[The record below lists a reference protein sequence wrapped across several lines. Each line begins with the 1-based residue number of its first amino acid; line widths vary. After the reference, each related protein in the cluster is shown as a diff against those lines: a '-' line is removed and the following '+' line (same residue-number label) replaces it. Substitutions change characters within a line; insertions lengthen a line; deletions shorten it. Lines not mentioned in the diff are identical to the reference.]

1 MKCTLCEEE
10 LDEEEIE
17 SPRKDRDGDIICD
30 KCFDDRYSYHCPIC
44 EEMFSED
51 FSVKISPKY
60 PLIAEYASEDI
71 DIDSGIYEIL
81 SYPFYADGVIE
92 IHIFKSAVKRISGLP
107 NDLDE
112 DDLWSDIYYVCDDC
126 IKKMSL
132 GTDQ

>member
-10 LDEEEIE
+10 LDEEETE
-17 SPRKDRDGDIICD
+17 SPRVGKDGDVICD
-30 KCFDDRYSYHCPIC
+30 RCFDERYSYTCPVC
-44 EEMFSED
+44 EEEFRED

-60 PLIAEYASEDI
+60 LLITEYASEDI
-71 DIDSGIYEIL
+71 GIDSGIYEIL
-81 SYPFYADGVIE
+81 SYPFYTDGVIE
-92 IHIFKSAVKRISGLP
+92 IHIFKSAMKRISGLP

-132 GTDQ
+132 GVDQ